1 MNKDIRINWNVGME
15 LLPETFIHL
24 ENQLAEYRLMLRK
37 VQASKQFGLI
47 PDMPFKVSVSVV
59 GDTLT
64 LSGLECHALLQHG
77 NLVDLQ
83 QEETLSWTIPGNAD
97 CFYLA
102 VWDSDNKHEYELDDV
117 PFISNEY
124 QFGLY
129 TLEELPGK
137 MPVAKV
143 VREDG
148 SWNIQDDYIMPLISM
163 ESSTVMTEMAKAMTQ
178 LARQITTQENFVH
191 LRNHDLIM
199 MLIEEM
205 ESIDKNQSPKDFA
218 VLCRRLARLLAY
230 TIFDTPMAF
239 VDYNPYDIQL
249 FLNNM
254 CAFLI
259 KAHETLPTIEVVEY
273 QPVAKEPEPETAPET
288 EEEED
293 FPIL

>member
-24 ENQLAEYRLMLRK
+24 ENQLAEYRQMLRK

-47 PDMPFKVSVSVV
+47 PDMPFKALVSVS

-64 LSGLECHALLQHG
+64 LDGLECHALLRHG
-77 NLVDLQ
+77 NLVDFQ
-83 QEETLSWTIPGNAD
+83 SQEVMSWTIPGNAD
-97 CFYLA
+97 SFYLA
-102 VWDSDNKHEYELDDV
+102 VWDSDNKREYELDDV

-124 QFGLY
+124 QFGLCA
-129 TLEELPGK
+129 LEELPGK

-143 VREDG
+143 VREEG
-148 SWNIQDDYIMPLISM
+148 IWKVQDDYIMPLISM
-163 ESSTVMTEMAKAMTQ
+163 ESSTVMIEMAKAMTH
-178 LARQITTQENFVH
+178 LARQITTQEKFVH

-199 MLIEEM
+199 VLIEEM
-205 ESIDKNQSPKDFA
+205 DSLDWSQGPKDFA

-230 TIFDTPMAF
+230 TIFDTPMVF

-249 FLNNM
+249 FLNNI

-259 KAHETLPTIEVVEY
+259 KAHETLPTIDIVEY
-273 QPVAKEPEPETAPET
+273 QPVTREPEVETPQQD